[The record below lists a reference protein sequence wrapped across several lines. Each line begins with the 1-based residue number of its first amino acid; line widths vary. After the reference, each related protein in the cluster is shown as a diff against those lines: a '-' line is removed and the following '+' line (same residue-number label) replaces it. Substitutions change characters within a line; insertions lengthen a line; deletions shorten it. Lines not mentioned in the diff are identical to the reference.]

1 MRSLFTLDK
10 DSRVVIDPHALN
22 LLPYKTIWTRDKSK
36 SKEKAISE
44 LTYVYFMCDY
54 KSFFSDIVDEEEKH
68 KEICLAVFGEK
79 DYNIDKA
86 VKEAIEFYKKDIP
99 MSVKVLEDAKIGI
112 NKLRQYFTDVDLT
125 AEDDKTG
132 KPKHDA
138 SKFSNVL
145 KSLADNIE
153 NLDKLEDKVKR
164 DTQTNNT
171 VRGGREKGF
180 FEDPE

>member
-1 MRSLFTLDK
+1 MRNLFTLDK
-10 DSRVVIDPHALN
+10 DSRVVIDPHALP
-22 LLPYKTIWTRDKSK
+22 LKPYKTIWNRDKSK
-36 SKEKAISE
+36 GKEKAVSE

-54 KSFFSDIVDEEEKH
+54 KSYFADITDEEDKH
-68 KEICLAVFGEK
+68 KEICIAVFGKE
-79 DYNIDKA
+79 DYKVDDAI
-86 VKEAIEFYKKDIP
+86 KEAIEFYKKDIP
-99 MSVKVLEDAKIGI
+99 MSVRVLEDAKVGI
-112 NKLRQYFTDVDLT
+112 NKLRQYFVDVDLT
-125 AEDDKTG
+125 DEDEKTG

-145 KSLADNIE
+145 KSLADNID

-171 VRGGREKGF
+171 VRGGRDKGF